1 MKKIIIKNILTAFA
15 VAVMVVGF
23 SGVKAEAKYVDWS
36 EYDRSTC
43 ICETHDDELWW
54 KPECTSKRHL
64 YGNRDSKIDGMIK
77 VVKTILDN
85 APEAPHEVVKFFHD
99 EICKRT
105 SYSLDYSKYNLED
118 PYEVLSSG
126 KAKCVGYAETFK
138 LLCEFA
144 GIPCYN
150 VRGYGDSTPHRW
162 NIVQLED
169 GEWYEVD
176 CTFDDT
182 CIEGKISYDWFLL
195 TTKEMGKDHKR
206 IANRGYEE
214 EVNNI
219 VAKGKLY
226 ANNKTPVAVNK
237 AEYTV
242 ISKDSVEYTSAKK
255 SVSGAVTIPST
266 IKIGKSTYKVTSIA
280 KNAFKGNKKIKKVVI
295 GSNITK
301 IGNSAFMNCTNLTT
315 VDMSKCKA
323 KTLQKNTFRG
333 DRKLKKITLNGKELK
348 TIKKDAFKN
357 INSKCKIITKS
368 PNSNKS
374 SLVKQIKK
382 AGADSCKIRTN

>member
-1 MKKIIIKNILTAFA
+1 MKKNIIKNILTAFA

-23 SGVKAEAKYVDWS
+23 NGVKAKAKYVDWS

-43 ICETHDDELWW
+43 ICETHDDVLWE

-64 YGNRDSKIDGMIK
+64 YGNRDSKIDEMIK
-77 VVKTILDN
+77 VVKPILDN
-85 APEAPHEVVKFFHD
+85 APEAPHEAVKFFHD

-105 SYSLDYSKYNLED
+105 SYSLDYSKYNLID

-138 LLCEFA
+138 LLCDIA
-144 GIPCYN
+144 GIPCKK
-150 VRGYGDSTPHRW
+150 VGGYSGSTPHAW

-169 GEWYEVD
+169 SEWYEVD
-176 CTFDDT
+176 CTADDT
-182 CIEGKISYDWFLL
+182 YIDGKISYNWFLI
-195 TTKEMGKDHKR
+195 TTKEMEKDHKR
-206 IANRGYEE
+206 TRGDEGSE
-214 EVNNI
+214 NI

-226 ANNKTPVAVNK
+226 AYNKTPVAVNK
-237 AEYTV
+237 AEYT
-242 ISKDSVEYTSAKK
+242 ITDKDSVEYTAAKK
-255 SVSGAVTIPST
+255 SVSGTITIPST
-266 IKIGKSTYKVTSIA
+266 VKIGKSTYKVTSIA

-357 INSKCKIITKS
+357 INSKCKITIKS

-374 SLVKQIKK
+374 SLIKQIKK
-382 AGADSCKIRTN
+382 AGADSCKIKNK